1 MSTDDTAMLGTA
13 WGSGRQV
20 SIQTEFDVYCFA
32 HTNDFV
38 QKHVILHVVREKK
51 SDFPSDVLHVSFC
64 LSLAFRLPRL
74 GNHNRVRPKIDL

>member
-1 MSTDDTAMLGTA
+1 MPAGCQSLGTA

-38 QKHVILHVVREKK
+38 KKHVILHVVREKK
-51 SDFPSDVLHVSFC
+51 VISQVTFCTSPSA
-64 LSLAFRLPRL
+64 LAWHLDCRATRKPQ
-74 GNHNRVRPKIDL
+74 